1 MAEEQATGPPGEARQ
16 KRRRIDWDEGE
27 LALVADAFVAALP
40 DTLALSTTQKMEKA
54 QQVLPE
60 ARRRTGFD
68 SMNVNR
74 RFMDAVQAR
83 VRRLLEAGR
92 KDGMLLLPAE
102 MPAPGTPEHEALKAQ
117 AVAGMEAALERAD
130 IALLRHRAEEAE
142 RKLAD
147 YKKAAEEAVVAMHE
161 LRQHSEQ
168 ERGAAEADVSR
179 LRNEAATLRSALAE
193 SEEQRQLAQAQASSA
208 LAMPTEK
215 LLALLMGRA
224 AAAVADVK
232 GGILA
237 EVGGIVGVVREDV
250 GRMRQQLE
258 GRMQR
263 LEAQAAGPRG
273 PATLSPAPALTP
285 GQERTAYM
293 PAVLVANRADWR
305 ADFQRLQEA
314 LRPLKI
320 RLSKIDT
327 SKPSQMRVD
336 AHDVL
341 FIWRTAGVTDELV
354 GMLRGRSRKCVEVPG
369 TLADLQAAVQAWV
382 EKERRPKAVPA
393 EANGASV
400 PVGAS

>member
-1 MAEEQATGPPGEARQ
+1 
-16 KRRRIDWDEGE
+16 
-27 LALVADAFVAALP
+27 
-40 DTLALSTTQKMEKA
+40 MEKA

-273 PATLSPAPALTP
+273 PATLSPAPARSLS
-285 GQERTAYM
+285 R
-293 PAVLVANRADWR
+293 
-305 ADFQRLQEA
+305 FSQRSA
-314 LRPLKI
+314 
-320 RLSKIDT
+320 
-327 SKPSQMRVD
+327 
-336 AHDVL
+336 
-341 FIWRTAGVTDELV
+341 
-354 GMLRGRSRKCVEVPG
+354 
-369 TLADLQAAVQAWV
+369 
-382 EKERRPKAVPA
+382 
-393 EANGASV
+393 
-400 PVGAS
+400 